1 MSFHELQ
8 LTSSDAYPH
17 SSTSLSGRQLWHTQ
31 YCVVITEDEIML
43 NSIQPTV
50 RECAHS
56 YWPSGLAA
64 YVCCCARPASCT
76 RERGLSGGGLHCC
89 SAGREQSLS
98 FIEFKACKGC
108 PFLRTHEDFSI
119 KKY

>member
-1 MSFHELQ
+1 
-8 LTSSDAYPH
+8 
-17 SSTSLSGRQLWHTQ
+17 
-31 YCVVITEDEIML
+31 ML

-64 YVCCCARPASCT
+64 YVCCCARPASRT
-76 RERGLSGGGLHCC
+76 RERGLSGGGLPWC

-98 FIEFKACKGC
+98 FTEFKACKGC
-108 PFLRTHEDFSI
+108 PFLRTHEVWKFVEKANMSVASRADVGSAMLM
-119 KKY
+119 